1 MLAHQKSNRPKNHR
15 DNFNITTMYR
25 ISGHT
30 YCSCNCIDSKLLQS
44 IKLSNMPRNCRGS
57 LLVMMW
63 LILERSANS
72 NWNPLKTLKTDQVDG
87 EVFQPMH
94 KLKKMHTFLP
104 HQLFFWS
111 KSKSKSKVMRKWN
124 FNHIVINDTLFWSIL
139 KKMNAGGKMSRWF
152 WQWTMNT
159 YWPLS
164 RSVSSWYLADKILAA
179 EADNLNSVHF
189 SYYNFFCVQ

>member
-1 MLAHQKSNRPKNHR
+1 
-15 DNFNITTMYR
+15 MYR
-25 ISGHT
+25 ISGHS
-30 YCSCNCIDSKLLQS
+30 YFSCNCIDSKLLQS
-44 IKLSNMPRNCRGS
+44 IKLSDMPRNCRGS

-94 KLKKMHTFLP
+94 KLKKMHTFPP
-104 HQLFFWS
+104 HQLFFGS

-139 KKMNAGGKMSRWF
+139 TKWMPVGRCQDDFDNE
-152 WQWTMNT
+152 QWTHIDH
-159 YWPLS
+159 WVDLLVP
-164 RSVSSWYLADKILAA
+164 ADKILAA

-189 SYYNFFCVQ
+189 SCYNFFLCAIRYHQGSTAVRVVKL